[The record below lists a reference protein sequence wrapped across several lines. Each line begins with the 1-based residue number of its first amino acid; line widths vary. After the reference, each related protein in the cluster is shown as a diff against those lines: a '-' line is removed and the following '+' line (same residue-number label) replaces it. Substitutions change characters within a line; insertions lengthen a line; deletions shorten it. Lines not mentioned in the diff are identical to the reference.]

1 MNDPLPRDIP
11 VLASEATSSMTRPFI
26 KLRIRHAEI
35 GDVPTIAEIHVR
47 AWQTAYRGIMADAFL
62 DSLTPEQRIPT
73 WTRFLEDPECRITVL
88 VAVDTVTATVLGF
101 CSVCPRR
108 DDAATTTATD
118 GELYT
123 LYVDPEHRGD
133 GIGTTL
139 IAVGESTLREAGFT
153 SAILWMLKDNA
164 PSRAFYER
172 RGWDADGGTRTQRY
186 GDLDVAECRLAKSLL
201 NA

>member
-1 MNDPLPRDIP
+1 MNEIMPRDIP
-11 VLASEATSSMTRPFI
+11 VPAPEAADSMTRPSI
-26 KLRIRHAEI
+26 SIRRAEI
-35 GDVPTIAEIHVR
+35 GDVPTIAKIHVR

-73 WTRFLEDPECRITVL
+73 WTHFLEDREPRMTVL

-108 DDAATTTATD
+108 DDAAAATD

-123 LYVDPEHRGD
+123 LYVDPERRGD
-133 GIGTTL
+133 GIGTML
-139 IAVGESTLREAGFT
+139 IAAGEATLREAGFT
-153 SAILWMLKDNA
+153 SAILWMLKENA

-172 RGWDADGGTRTQRY
+172 RGWHADGGTRTQRY
-186 GDLDVAECRLAKSLL
+186 GDLRIAEYRLAKSLL
-201 NA
+201 YE